1 MPKAVS
7 PSRCRMKGDRKT
19 PTRILTPRL
28 NQLEPTFL
36 KISARRIV
44 SGPARQRRDR
54 ESHRRPGA
62 AAGRGWA
69 WAGSA
74 HTFSDGDGDLVSEK
88 VHQVAPRRFD
98 LLRTRGRQ
106 GRLPSPGLG
115 HTHEGNVPAPVLGGH
130 PLRSEEHTSELQS
143 RFD

>member
-44 SGPARQRRDR
+44 SGPARPLREEAGHGQVQRT
-54 ESHRRPGA
+54 P
-62 AAGRGWA
+62 
-69 WAGSA
+69 SA
-74 HTFSDGDGDLVSEK
+74 TGTVTSY
-88 VHQVAPRRFD
+88 PRRFIRSPHAASICCAHAGGKDVFHPPD
-98 LLRTRGRQ
+98 LATRTKGMSRR
-106 GRLPSPGLG
+106 RFLVA
-115 HTHEGNVPAPVLGGH
+115 TH
-130 PLRSEEHTSELQS
+130 
-143 RFD
+143 